1 MREIRQ
7 TNIFKRDLKKLSG
20 RSKNLVKLYEIVE
33 KLATHKKLEARHRP
47 HKLIGNYI
55 NKFECHIEPD
65 WLLIYEITK
74 DLVILYRTGSHADL
88 F

>member
-1 MREIRQ
+1 MRKVRQ
-7 TNIFKRDLKKLSG
+7 TNTFKHDLKKITI
-20 RSKNLVKLYEIVE
+20 RSKNLNKLYEIVE
-33 KLATHKKLEARHRP
+33 KLVNDIKLEIRHKP
-47 HKLIGNYI
+47 HKLIGEYK

-65 WLLIYEITK
+65 WLLIYEVTK

>member
-33 KLATHKKLEARHRP
+33 NLPPTKNSKLVTDP
-47 HKLIGNYI
+47 TN
-55 NKFECHIEPD
+55 
-65 WLLIYEITK
+65 LLANI
-74 DLVILYRTGSHADL
+74 
-88 F
+88 